1 MNITYQ
7 DINILF
13 EDNHI
18 LVVMKPANVPVQAD
32 ESKDLDMLT
41 LLKQY
46 LIEKY
51 NKPGDAYL
59 GLVHRLDRPT
69 GGVMVFAKTS
79 KAASRLSEQVRNGE
93 VNKKYLCIV
102 EGEPRDRSAKLVNYL
117 KKNSQN
123 MVKIVPMAE
132 DGAQRA
138 ELDYKVLDT
147 EKGCSLLEIKLYTGR
162 AHQIRVQM
170 ANAGYPLVGDY
181 RYGNAGKY
189 KTQVPLCLWSTEL
202 RFNHPVSG
210 ESMKFVV
217 YPPEEAPWTLFNI
230 NDFLRIN
237 MRNNDY

>member
-1 MNITYQ
+1 
-7 DINILF
+7 
-13 EDNHI
+13 
-18 LVVMKPANVPVQAD
+18 
-32 ESKDLDMLT
+32 
-41 LLKQY
+41 
-46 LIEKY
+46 
-51 NKPGDAYL
+51 
-59 GLVHRLDRPT
+59 
-69 GGVMVFAKTS
+69 
-79 KAASRLSEQVRNGE
+79 
-93 VNKKYLCIV
+93 
-102 EGEPRDRSAKLVNYL
+102 
-117 KKNSQN
+117 